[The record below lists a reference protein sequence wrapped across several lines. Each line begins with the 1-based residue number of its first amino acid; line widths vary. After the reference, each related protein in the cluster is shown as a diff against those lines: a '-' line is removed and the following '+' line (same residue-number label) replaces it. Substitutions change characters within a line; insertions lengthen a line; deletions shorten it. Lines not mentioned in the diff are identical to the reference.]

1 MSFKQRT
8 IHKTNN
14 NVILN
19 PNKAQV
25 ILIQGARG
33 SGKSTTDEKFG
44 ELLYNEGHTVLDI
57 LSAPNLENC
66 YWAVC
71 KNCKKEWESMDK
83 NARKE
88 LHCKCY
94 SRHKILLV
102 VPEYVEFDDYRL
114 GLYNGKYY
122 SKQEWANM
130 GYIEWING
138 DPNHIKKDMGTEWI
152 KVVKLPVPK
161 ARDANKEQIIEKFRQ
176 CLLTARDERRI
187 LVMNPAFYKITFHW
201 HKTLEVVIK
210 NLGKIAIESFKPL
223 TERDLKKP
231 RSQFTK
237 FEKNY
242 HRMAVC
248 MREFGSVAPSQL
260 KVDQYETLAKK
271 ALLGFIRL
279 CRHYNISLIGDYQ
292 RQADVF
298 SGIKDQRDI
307 FIFKRSNRD
316 LIPDDWKWLQDYL
329 ENKRQKIIDKYG
341 SNPRAWGLADL
352 KFPKIEDLS
361 NEYCYVVFA
370 NNHVKLMKIPMP
382 TFHHKREIDNFE
394 NDTGIKWKFTGEDM
408 NATLDMPTGEKEV
421 AVDDKNEKVL
431 YDLIDGMLNP
441 IGKKGMKIDE
451 CFSEIMRMED
461 SGRITTGWKGKK
473 PNAMRMWF
481 SRRKKKEQDKK
492 K

>member
-71 KNCKKEWESMDK
+71 KDCKKEWESMDK

-88 LHCKCY
+88 LHCKCHN
-94 SRHKILLV
+94 RHKILLV
-102 VPEYVEFDDYRL
+102 VPEYVEFDDYKL

-122 SKQEWANM
+122 SKKEWASM
-130 GYIEWING
+130 GYVEWING
-138 DPNHIKKDMGTEWI
+138 DPNHIKKERGTEWI
-152 KVVKLPVPK
+152 KVIKLPVPK

-176 CLLTARDERRI
+176 CLLTARSERRI

-223 TERDLKKP
+223 TEKDLKKP
-231 RSQFTK
+231 KTQFTK

-329 ENKRQKIIDKYG
+329 DSKRQKIIDKYG
-341 SNPRAWGLADL
+341 NNPRAWGLADL

-394 NDTGIKWKFTGEDM
+394 NDTGVRWKFIGEDM

-451 CFSEIMRMED
+451 CFAEIMRMED
-461 SGRITTGWKGKK
+461 SGRVATGWKGKK

>member
-1 MSFKQRT
+1 MVR
-8 IHKTNN
+8 
-14 NVILN
+14 
-19 PNKAQV
+19 
-25 ILIQGARG
+25 
-33 SGKSTTDEKFG
+33 
-44 ELLYNEGHTVLDI
+44 
-57 LSAPNLENC
+57 
-66 YWAVC
+66 
-71 KNCKKEWESMDK
+71 
-83 NARKE
+83 
-88 LHCKCY
+88 
-94 SRHKILLV
+94 
-102 VPEYVEFDDYRL
+102 
-114 GLYNGKYY
+114 
-122 SKQEWANM
+122 
-130 GYIEWING
+130 
-138 DPNHIKKDMGTEWI
+138 
-152 KVVKLPVPK
+152 
-161 ARDANKEQIIEKFRQ
+161 
-176 CLLTARDERRI
+176 
-187 LVMNPAFYKITFHW
+187 
-201 HKTLEVVIK
+201 K
-210 NLGKIAIESFKPL
+210 NLGKIAIENLKPL
-223 TERDLKKP
+223 TKKDLKKP

-237 FEKNY
+237 YEKNY

-298 SGIKDQRDI
+298 AGIKDQRDI

-316 LIPDDWKWLQDYL
+316 LIPQEWTWLQDQIDS
-329 ENKRQKIIDKYG
+329 KRQKIIDKYG
-341 SNPRAWGLADL
+341 NNPNGWRLANL
-352 KFPKIEDLS
+352 KHPKIEDLS
-361 NEYCYVVFA
+361 NEYCYSVFA

-382 TFHHKREIDNFE
+382 TFHHKQEIDNCE
-394 NDTGIKWKFTGEDM
+394 NDTGIKWEFTGEPAQTTVDM
-408 NATLDMPTGEKEV
+408 ATGEKEV

-461 SGRITTGWKGKK
+461 SGRITTGWKVKK

>member
-1 MSFKQRT
+1 
-8 IHKTNN
+8 
-14 NVILN
+14 
-19 PNKAQV
+19 
-25 ILIQGARG
+25 
-33 SGKSTTDEKFG
+33 
-44 ELLYNEGHTVLDI
+44 
-57 LSAPNLENC
+57 
-66 YWAVC
+66 
-71 KNCKKEWESMDK
+71 
-83 NARKE
+83 
-88 LHCKCY
+88 
-94 SRHKILLV
+94 
-102 VPEYVEFDDYRL
+102 
-114 GLYNGKYY
+114 
-122 SKQEWANM
+122 
-130 GYIEWING
+130 
-138 DPNHIKKDMGTEWI
+138 
-152 KVVKLPVPK
+152 
-161 ARDANKEQIIEKFRQ
+161 
-176 CLLTARDERRI
+176 
-187 LVMNPAFYKITFHW
+187 
-201 HKTLEVVIK
+201 VIK

-223 TERDLKKP
+223 TEKDLKKP
-231 RSQFTK
+231 RNQFTK
-237 FEKNY
+237 YEKNY

-298 SGIKDQRDI
+298 AGIKDQRDI

-316 LIPDDWKWLQDYL
+316 LIPQEWTWLQDQIDA
-329 ENKRQKIIDKYG
+329 KRQKIIDKYG
-341 SNPRAWGLADL
+341 NNPKGWRIANL
-352 KFPKIEDLS
+352 KHPKIEDLS
-361 NEYCYVVFA
+361 NEYCYSVFA

-382 TFHHKREIDNFE
+382 TFHHKQEIDNFE
-394 NDTGIKWKFTGEDM
+394 NDTGIKWEFTGEPAQTTVDM
-408 NATLDMPTGEKEV
+408 ATGEKEV